1 MRTWTATTTVEARP
15 EAVLDVLTD
24 PDAVARWAPV
34 PFEVS
39 GLRGKRLQAGSRA
52 YVSGRLAG
60 RELGFDVDVHEAAS
74 NRLELTAQGP
84 VAFDVRYELAP
95 HAGGSEVRASVS
107 VRPGPGLVG
116 RVVASATS
124 ALLSA
129 GALNTAVSRIAR
141 EAVV

>member
-1 MRTWTATTTVEARP
+1 MRTWTATTTIDARP
-15 EAVLDVLTD
+15 EAVLAVLTD

-34 PFEVS
+34 PFAVS
-39 GLRGKRLQAGSRA
+39 GLREKRLRAGSRA

-60 RELGFDVDVHEAAS
+60 REVGFDVDVHAAATD
-74 NRLELTAQGP
+74 RLELTAAGP
-84 VAFDVRYELAP
+84 IAFDVRYDLAP
-95 HAGGSEVRASVS
+95 HSRGSEVRASVS
-107 VRPGPGLVG
+107 VRPGPGLAG
-116 RVVASATS
+116 RVMASATS